1 MNSDR
6 SNVRLGFWLG
16 FVVLFSALSYAGNF
30 FGPEP
35 PRDLLF
41 RYETAAAGL
50 VQFGIMLG
58 IMLLIAIEAPKRDL
72 FALRRPVSWK
82 VAAGLAAAVLVAVF
96 VIGGLV
102 GLVLDPTREQGLLPE
117 KWRPE
122 RLLAYALNGVIVAG
136 VAPVV
141 EEVTFRGLGFRLLE
155 RFGQPIAIG
164 VSAFAFALAHGLVE
178 AFPVIFA
185 FGLGLGYLRSR
196 TQSIYPCIALHA
208 VFNLMQLVFAA
219 VAASRG

>member
-1 MNSDR
+1 M
-6 SNVRLGFWLG
+6 
-16 FVVLFSALSYAGNF
+16 
-30 FGPEP
+30 
-35 PRDLLF
+35 
-41 RYETAAAGL
+41 
-50 VQFGIMLG
+50 
-58 IMLLIAIEAPKRDL
+58 
-72 FALRRPVSWK
+72 
-82 VAAGLAAAVLVAVF
+82 
-96 VIGGLV
+96 
-102 GLVLDPTREQGLLPE
+102 
-117 KWRPE
+117 
-122 RLLAYALNGVIVAG
+122 IVAG

-196 TQSIYPCIALHA
+196 TESIYPCIALHA